1 MSKRYIE
8 CPNTRLFCLPQDLSL
23 VLSNISNF
31 MKDVVCEVLLRDTE
45 VLTLRHIMKT
55 RKVRTHDS
63 FRSIMSLTLSEQ
75 NT

>member
-8 CPNTRLFCLPQDLSL
+8 CSNTRFFCLTQDLSL

-55 RKVRTHDS
+55 RKVRTHG
-63 FRSIMSLTLSEQ
+63 FISIHYISDLK
-75 NT
+75 